1 MLNWIKQNVVMA
13 FSSKH
18 INSNNNR
25 EESSTT
31 PLLSTPKEQSL
42 SLTKEEVEVLLIIV
56 KDATFKGE
64 SVERIYNLILKLQQY
79 YTTITR

>member
-1 MLNWIKQNVVMA
+1 MA
-13 FSSKH
+13 FLSKH
-18 INSNNNR
+18 INNNR

-42 SLTKEEVEVLLIIV
+42 NLTKEEVEVLLIIV
-56 KDATFKGE
+56 RDATFKGE
-64 SVERIYNLILKLQQY
+64 SVEKVYNLILKLQQH

>member
-1 MLNWIKQNVVMA
+1 MA

-18 INSNNNR
+18 INNNNNR

-42 SLTKEEVEVLLIIV
+42 SLTKEEVEAILIIV
-56 KDATFKGE
+56 RDATFKGE
-64 SVERIYNLILKLQQY
+64 SIERVYNLILKLQQY
-79 YTTITR
+79 YTAITR

>member
-1 MLNWIKQNVVMA
+1 MA

-18 INSNNNR
+18 INNNSNR

-42 SLTKEEVEVLLIIV
+42 NLTKEEVEVILIIV
-56 KDATFKGE
+56 RDATFKGE
-64 SVERIYNLILKLQQY
+64 SIEKVYNLILKLQQY
-79 YTTITR
+79 YTAITR

>member
-1 MLNWIKQNVVMA
+1 MA
-13 FSSKH
+13 FLSNH
-18 INSNNNR
+18 INNNKR

-42 SLTKEEVEVLLIIV
+42 NLTKEEIEVILIIV
-56 KDATFKGE
+56 RDATFKGE
-64 SVERIYNLILKLQQY
+64 SVEKVYNLILKLQQY

>member
-1 MLNWIKQNVVMA
+1 MA

-18 INSNNNR
+18 INNNNR
-25 EESSTT
+25 EESSTA

-42 SLTKEEVEVLLIIV
+42 NLTKEEVEAILIIV
-56 KDATFKGE
+56 RDATFKGE
-64 SVERIYNLILKLQQY
+64 SIERVYNLILKLQQY

>member
-1 MLNWIKQNVVMA
+1 MA

-18 INSNNNR
+18 INNTNNR

-42 SLTKEEVEVLLIIV
+42 NLTKEEVEAILIIV
-56 KDATFKGE
+56 RDATFKGE
-64 SVERIYNLILKLQQY
+64 SIERVYNLILKLQQY

>member
-1 MLNWIKQNVVMA
+1 MA

-18 INSNNNR
+18 LNNNNK

-31 PLLSTPKEQSL
+31 PLHSTHKEQGL
-42 SLTKEEVEVLLIIV
+42 NLTKEEVEILLITV
-56 KDATFKGE
+56 RDTTFKGDN
-64 SVERIYNLILKLQQY
+64 VEKIYNLILKIQQY

>member
-1 MLNWIKQNVVMA
+1 MA
-13 FSSKH
+13 FLSKH
-18 INSNNNR
+18 INNNNNR

-31 PLLSTPKEQSL
+31 PLLTTLKEQSL

-56 KDATFKGE
+56 RDATFKGE
-64 SVERIYNLILKLQQY
+64 SVEKVYNLILKLQQY

>member
-1 MLNWIKQNVVMA
+1 MA
-13 FSSKH
+13 FLSKH
-18 INSNNNR
+18 INNNK

-42 SLTKEEVEVLLIIV
+42 NLTKEEVEVLLIIV
-56 KDATFKGE
+56 RDTTFKGDSIE
-64 SVERIYNLILKLQQY
+64 KVYNLILKLQQY

>member
-1 MLNWIKQNVVMA
+1 MA
-13 FSSKH
+13 FLTKH
-18 INSNNNR
+18 INNNNK

-31 PLLSTPKEQSL
+31 PLLSTPKEQYL

-56 KDATFKGE
+56 RDSTFKGE
-64 SVERIYNLILKLQQY
+64 SVEKVYNLILKLQQH

>member
-1 MLNWIKQNVVMA
+1 MA
-13 FSSKH
+13 FLSNH
-18 INSNNNR
+18 INNNKR

-31 PLLSTPKEQSL
+31 PLLTTPKEQSL

-56 KDATFKGE
+56 RDSTFKGE
-64 SVERIYNLILKLQQY
+64 SVEKVYNLILKLQQY